1 MHHVSKISNIP
12 RAIREEFNRRLDDG
26 EENKKLL
33 AWVNAQPEVTSMLE
47 KDFEGQPITKQNL
60 NKWKKSAFRNWQ
72 LRQSALEFTNDVLPD
87 DLDPAVLERMSSK
100 LMRFLQLRY
109 AAVAGSLPA
118 PSDDPEVEL
127 RRLSDLCNNL
137 TAMRRGDLSAE
148 RLAIEQQRLAL
159 EKSRADQEMEQQ
171 FWEWTKRPDVQAK
184 LYPHRD
190 PEKHKRDV
198 DRMLT
203 HKLLG
208 ITTRDGEPEETPDP
222 ATLI

>member
-1 MHHVSKISNIP
+1 MQTSKIACLP
-12 RAIREEFNRRLDDG
+12 RAVREELNRRL
-26 EENKKLL
+26 ENLEKTKSILTWINSL
-33 AWVNAQPEVTSMLE
+33 PEVQAALAKE
-47 KDFEGQPITKQNL
+47 FNGEPIKQQNL
-60 NKWKKSAFRNWQ
+60 DSWKKSAFRNWQ
-72 LRQSALEFTNDVLPD
+72 LRQSALEFTNDALPD

-118 PSDDPEVEL
+118 PSDDPEIEL

-148 RLAIEQQRLAL
+148 RLAIEQQRLTL

-208 ITTRDGEPEETPDP
+208 ITTWDGEPEETPDP